1 MPQTANH
8 LIDEKSPYLL
18 QHAYN
23 PVEWYPWGDAA
34 FQKAREEDKPLFLS
48 IGYSTCHWCH
58 VMEHESFSDPEVA
71 ELINDAF
78 VAVKVDREERPD
90 IDQIYMT
97 TCQMVTGGGGWPL
110 TIFLTP
116 DRKPFFTGTYIP
128 KTSRFGRVGL
138 MELLPRVKSLWDTRR
153 EELLRSAEQI
163 TRALKSNPGAAPGND
178 LGEETLIAGYEQFD
192 RQYDQVW
199 GGFGEAPKFPS
210 PHSYMFLLRY
220 GVRNGNSHALEMVS
234 RSLDRMRV
242 SGLFDHVGGGFHR
255 YATDRQWRVP
265 HFEKM
270 LYDQALLIL
279 VYTEAFLATG
289 NPLFRE
295 TASKTVAYVCRDL
308 LAPEDAFYA
317 AEDADSEGEEGK
329 FYLWT
334 WSELETV
341 LDESERHWLQTVYH
355 ITPEGN
361 FQEESTGQRTGA
373 NIVYRTHT
381 DVDQAIEKQVFN
393 KLFRHR
399 EKRPRPAR
407 DEKILTDWN
416 GLMIAAL
423 SYYGKSV
430 GDEEAISRA
439 RRVTTFILEH
449 MRPGPGRLLHRYRE
463 GDAAIDATVND
474 YVYLVWGLLE
484 LYEASY
490 ETDHLKQARE
500 LMDELVARFWDPAGG
515 FFYTASEATDVLVRQ
530 KDYMD
535 GAIPSANSVAMMNLL
550 RLARYLGDVVY
561 EQRAAH
567 VQRSAAK
574 SVQKHPTAFAHL
586 LSATAFALGPVYEV
600 VITGM
605 ADQTDTRN
613 MIDALNRSYLP
624 NTVRLFKPA
633 DQQHPDIE
641 DLADF
646 TRDQIPI
653 QGSSTAYICRHHYCL
668 QPTTDIDEMLEILTS
683 GSAAGD

>member
-1 MPQTANH
+1 MSKDPRTANH

-23 PVEWYPWGDAA
+23 PVEWYPWGDDA
-34 FQKAREEDKPLFLS
+34 FQKARDEDKPVFLS

-58 VMEHESFSDPEVA
+58 VMEHESFADPAVA
-71 ELINDAF
+71 ELINTAF

-90 IDQIYMT
+90 IDQVYMT

-110 TIFLTP
+110 TIFLTS

-138 MELLPRVKSLWDTRR
+138 MELIPRVKTLWDTRR

-163 TRALKSNPGAAPGND
+163 TRALKSNPGADPGND
-178 LGEETLIAGYEQFD
+178 LGEEALVAGYEQFD

-220 GVRNGNSHALEMVS
+220 GVRNGNTHALDMVS
-234 RSLDRMRV
+234 RSLNRMRL
-242 SGLFDHVGGGFHR
+242 SGLYDHVGGGFHR

-289 NPLFRE
+289 NPVFRE
-295 TASKTVAYVCRDL
+295 TAASTVTYVCRDL
-308 LAPEDAFYA
+308 LSPEGAFYA

-329 FYLWT
+329 YYLWT
-334 WSELETV
+334 WSELATV
-341 LDESERHWLQTVYH
+341 LDESELDWVQDVYNV
-355 ITPEGN
+355 TPEGN
-361 FQEESTGQRTGA
+361 YQHASSGQRTGA
-373 NIVYRTHT
+373 NILYRTHT
-381 DVDQAIEKQVFN
+381 DVDQSREKQIVE
-393 KLFRHR
+393 KLLRHR
-399 EKRPRPAR
+399 QNRPRPAR

-416 GLMIAAL
+416 GLMVAAL
-423 SYYGKSV
+423 SYYGKSI

-439 RRVTTFILEH
+439 QQVAMFLLDH
-449 MRPGPGRLLHRYRE
+449 MRPEPRRLLHRYRE
-463 GDAAIDATVND
+463 GDAAIEATVND
-474 YVYLVWGLLE
+474 YAYLVWGLLE
-484 LYEASY
+484 LYEASFK
-490 ETDHLKQARE
+490 TDPLVTARE
-500 LMDELVARFWDPAGG
+500 LTDELVDCFWDPTGG
-515 FFYTASEATDVLVRQ
+515 FYYTANEATDVLVRQ

-574 SVQKHPTAFAHL
+574 SVQKHPTAFAHM

-605 ADQTDTRN
+605 TGQR
-613 MIDALNRSYLP
+613 IRG
-624 NTVRLFKPA
+624 
-633 DQQHPDIE
+633 I
-641 DLADF
+641 
-646 TRDQIPI
+646 
-653 QGSSTAYICRHHYCL
+653 
-668 QPTTDIDEMLEILTS
+668 
-683 GSAAGD
+683 